1 MTKAF
6 TEVIK
11 TGYGSYTSNDWTK
24 LRKSKGLNKSCKVE
38 NVFVN
43 KVPPLK
49 YGCRNISRQS
59 RDSMDSPQSTPI
71 IIGFDVTSSMGFLA
85 KELAVNS
92 LNKTILSLYEQH
104 PVSYPHILCSA
115 IGDCKSDCSPLQ
127 VTQFEA
133 DIRII
138 KQLTDL
144 YIEGGGGGNSGE
156 SYNLLWYFA
165 ARHTVTD
172 CFEKRRKKGF
182 LFTIGD
188 DLCHEGLNVS
198 EIDRVFG
205 DKVPY
210 SLSNT
215 ELLKEAEE
223 RYHVFHIHIET
234 ENSVD
239 KKFFSV
245 WQRLMPGKA
254 TTIRRNDTEYLPE
267 LITSI
272 IGMTEGMKLKDIL
285 NSLETSS
292 SVKIMEPLAL
302 ITIQNK
308 QNNTITF

>member
-1 MTKAF
+1 MMKPF

-11 TGYGSYTSNDWTK
+11 TGYGSYTANDWTK
-24 LRKSKGLNKSCKVE
+24 LRKSKGLNKTCMVK
-38 NVFVN
+38 NVFTN
-43 KVPPLK
+43 KIPPSK
-49 YGCRNISRQS
+49 NKCRNITRES
-59 RDSMDSPQSTPI
+59 RDSVDSPQSTPI

-92 LNKTILSLYEQH
+92 LNKTILSLYENH
-104 PVSYPHILCSA
+104 PVSCPHILCGA
-115 IGDCKSDCSPLQ
+115 VGDCKSDRFPLQ

-138 KQLTDL
+138 EQLTGL
-144 YIEGGGGGNSGE
+144 YIEGGGGGNDGE

-165 ARHTVTD
+165 ARHTKTD

-198 EIDRVFG
+198 EIETVFG

-215 ELLKEAEE
+215 ELLREAKEK
-223 RYHVFHIHIET
+223 YHVFHIHIET
-234 ENSVD
+234 ENSFG
-239 KKFFSV
+239 KNILSK

-254 TTIRRNDTEYLPE
+254 TAISRNDTEYLSE
-267 LITSI
+267 LITSVI
-272 IGMTEGMKLKDIL
+272 SVTEGINPKDVL
-285 NSLETSS
+285 NTLEPAA

-302 ITIQNK
+302 IDTQNK
-308 QNNTITF
+308 QTKTIIF